1 MATWKIIK
9 ANADNEREQHNRI
22 LREIQESTEASF
34 ETVSKNLSAS
44 GATFNYAMDRLD
56 TIVYA
61 NGITKTFNFTGDKLT
76 SIVLSGT
83 TPAGVSLTKTLGYTG
98 DSLTSVSYS

>member
-1 MATWKIIK
+1 MSNWKIVK
-9 ANADNEREQHNRI
+9 ANLDNERAQHNRI
-22 LREIQESTEASF
+22 LKELELSTQATF

-44 GATFNYAMDRLD
+44 GATFNYSMDRLS

-98 DSLTSVSYS
+98 DSLTSISYS